1 MLRRLVLR
9 WLPQRVPIEEEP
21 STPLPP
27 TRSLIT
33 IGVFAS
39 GQKSKEAASRQF
51 KPADT
56 GDALDRNRVDTYERL
71 SDSSAVKTSVSVPRS
86 THSGVELTDLGH
98 KRRNGSNATDK
109 RPLRETF

>member
-1 MLRRLVLR
+1 MLRRLVLQ
-9 WLPQRVPIEEEP
+9 WLPQRAPNEEEP

-39 GQKSKEAASRQF
+39 AQQAKSPASRQF
-51 KPADT
+51 KST
-56 GDALDRNRVDTYERL
+56 GVGAAVTGNRAGTYEEL
-71 SDSSAVKTSVSVPRS
+71 SGSSTGKTSVSVGRS
-86 THSGVELTDLGH
+86 ARDGVELTDLGH
-98 KRRNGSNATDK
+98 KRSQGSDATDK

>member
-1 MLRRLVLR
+1 MLRRFVLQ

-39 GQKSKEAASRQF
+39 GQQSNEHTSRQF

-56 GDALDRNRVDTYERL
+56 GDGLDRNRVDTYERL
-71 SDSSAVKTSVSVPRS
+71 SDSSAAKTSVSVHQS